1 MTSNTQ
7 RECLRETNS
16 DRERDPS
23 ARSATPVRRYRTS
36 DLFGDC
42 PWIVIEHG
50 SVEYRLHVTRLG
62 KLILTK

>member
-1 MTSNTQ
+1 MRWTRSSESPGQTS
-7 RECLRETNS
+7 R
-16 DRERDPS
+16 DRGKAHEPEAGD
-23 ARSATPVRRYRTS
+23 TVRRYRTT

-50 SVEYRLHVTRLG
+50 NAEYRLQVTRLG